1 MNLKVDKLTVKQLFK
16 FYVNARSE
24 DLKEFWI
31 PTHEKFVDSYI
42 EDFSKTLC
50 LYDEETNDVY
60 CMWGVEDIGE
70 IDDIIWMLC
79 TNIVEQHP
87 VAFLR
92 FCKEYLKGLL
102 EDHKILVNYVW
113 LGNDLHVKWLK
124 WMGAKFGETI
134 IINGE
139 PFQYFYFMKE

>member
-1 MNLKVDKLTVKQLFK
+1 MKLSIDKLTVRQLHDF
-16 FYVNARSE
+16 VMNARE
-24 DLKEFWI
+24 KDLEEFYI
-31 PTHEKFVDSYI
+31 PLKQAFIDTPLEEFN
-42 EDFSKTLC
+42 TALC
-50 LYDEETNDVY
+50 LRDELGDVY
-60 CMWGVEDIGE
+60 CIWGVEDTE
-70 IDDIIWMLC
+70 DIDDIIWMLC
-79 TNIVEQHP
+79 TDKVEKHP
-87 VAFLR
+87 VAYLR

-102 EDHKILVNYVW
+102 KDHKILCNYVW